1 MQTNAAKRTDKLG
14 PGIKL
19 VIITVLNY
27 IEESGIFLHNKLCTW
42 HIINQTATKLSVLH
56 LTLTR
61 APRQIRV
68 YPVFA
73 SHKYFSTS

>member
-19 VIITVLNY
+19 VTVLNY
-27 IEESGIFLHNKLCTW
+27 IEESGSFLHNKLCTW
-42 HIINQTATKLSVLH
+42 HIINQTATKLSVLR